1 MLNTKS
7 KIIGC
12 SLFLLV
18 LVAIIDFNL
27 TFEIATFAI
36 YLLPIYT
43 FSYQSIISLKSVLL
57 FSILVAFV
65 WGWFNYI
72 SQPYSSAEYFF
83 YNWIARAVVFI
94 LSASIL
100 KRLVIEKEQRDLIA
114 SQKKTLEDT
123 IIKLHSTN
131 EELNKFIG
139 MASHDIRNPVGNII
153 SFSDLLLEHDVSEE
167 EKIKMIEYINISA
180 KKSLEILHGTL
191 HISQIQSG
199 TLQLTFAKDDYI
211 QFIRDCIIHNN
222 QKALKKKQNIR
233 FTFSQDSMFVAFD
246 RIRLSQVIDNL
257 LTNAIKYS
265 DFNNEI
271 HVNVRLSEKI
281 PGCLITEITDHGMGI
296 DEVFKDKLFD
306 PFITTTNK
314 PTDNETKTGL
324 GLAIAKKIIE
334 LHQGT
339 IGFSSQKGIGS
350 TFFFIIPIESIMASN
365 N

>member
-7 KIIGC
+7 KIIGY

-36 YLLPIYT
+36 YLIPIYT
-43 FSYQSIISLKSVLL
+43 FSYQSIIPLKSVLL

-100 KRLVIEKEQRDLIA
+100 KRLVIEKEQRDLIS

-123 IIKLHSTN
+123 ILKLHSTN
-131 EELNKFIG
+131 DELNKFIG

-153 SFSDLLLEHDVSEE
+153 SFSEILMEDDVSVEE
-167 EKIKMIEYINISA
+167 RNKMIGYINISA
-180 KKSLEILHGTL
+180 KKSLEILNGTL

-199 TLQLTFAKDDYI
+199 SLQLTIAKDDYI

-222 QKALKKKQNIR
+222 QKASKKKQNIR
-233 FTFSQDSMFVAFD
+233 FTFSLDSMIVAFD
-246 RIRLSQVIDNL
+246 KTRLSQVIDNL
-257 LTNAIKYS
+257 LGNAIKYS
-265 DFNNEI
+265 DFNKEI
-271 HVNVRLSEKI
+271 LVNVRLSEQI
-281 PGCLITEITDHGMGI
+281 PGSLLVEIIDHGMGI
-296 DEVFKDKLFD
+296 DEIFHDKIFD
-306 PFITTTNK
+306 PFTTTTNK
-314 PTDNETKTGL
+314 PTDDETKTGL

-334 LHQGT
+334 LHNGT

-350 TFFFIIPIESIMASN
+350 TFFFTIPIESN
-365 N
+365 LTKKK